1 MSSDETVRITYDAEF
16 EPGEIAGINGEG
28 LQAGQRVILVQPED
42 VTEEPLEWPG
52 IVEEVRE
59 RRCRQPA
66 CDRRCDHWWAGVRLA
81 DRDVTVSYT
90 DLRIVLDY
98 ARHFDVDDD
107 PAMIRV
113 TDAAERYRKDWG
125 L

>member
-1 MSSDETVRITYDAEF
+1 MSSDEAVRITYDAEF
-16 EPGEIAGINGEG
+16 EPGEIAGIDGKG
-28 LQAGQRVILVQPED
+28 LQVGQRVILVQPED

-59 RRCRQPA
+59 RRCSHPA
-66 CDRRCDHWWAGVRLA
+66 CDRDGDHWWAGVRMA
-81 DRDVTVSYT
+81 DRDITVSYA

-107 PAMIRV
+107 PSMIRV
-113 TDAAERYRKDWG
+113 TAAAERYRKDWG

>member
-1 MSSDETVRITYDAEF
+1 MSSDETARITYDAEF

-28 LQAGQRVILVQPED
+28 LTAGQRVILVQPEH

-52 IVEEVRE
+52 IVEEVTE
-59 RRCRQPA
+59 RRPGRK
-66 CDRRCDHWWAGVRLA
+66 WAGVRMA
-81 DRDVTVSYT
+81 DRDITVSHA

-98 ARHFDVDDD
+98 ARRSDVDDD

-113 TDAAERYRKDWG
+113 TAAAEHYREAWG